1 MKIFEKKI
9 TLLNVISNVFLQ
21 LVTVLSGF
29 IIPKIILSYFGSNVN
44 GLVSSINQFL
54 NYITLI
60 EGGISGVIMASLYKP
75 ILDND
80 TKKLSSIIKTSD
92 KFYKNIGYIYILYSL
107 LLAVFYPLFMHDFSF
122 IFIFSLVLI
131 LSSGLL
137 IQYMFALSYR
147 NLLNA
152 DKKGYIVS
160 FAATIIL
167 ILSIIFAFLSVKIYP
182 SIHFLKLLTGVL
194 FIIQPLIYNY
204 YVSKYYKL
212 DDNVEV
218 DNNLLKN
225 RWSGFAINIAA
236 FIHNS
241 TDITI
246 LTIFTD
252 LATVS
257 VYSVYN
263 IVTLGLKSIINAISS
278 AIVPVVGKSYVSSNI
293 KDLQEKFALYEY
305 IIFLLVF
312 LLFTIAGLLITP
324 FVMIY
329 TRGIND
335 ANYNQVI
342 FGILLVLSE
351 AIYLIKYPHLNL
363 SYSANK
369 FKEQT
374 FAAFFE
380 AIINIIVSLLLV
392 AKFGLIG
399 ITIGTLCGMIYRMIF
414 QVNFSQKLVKNYE
427 IKEFYKKLILF
438 GLFTIIGIL
447 ISYFLVPKVEFNVI
461 SFIIHGIIYF
471 LIFGILYLFLSLI
484 FFQKEIK
491 YIKNY
496 LKR

>member
-1 MKIFEKKI
+1 MKKFEKKI
-9 TLLNVISNVFLQ
+9 TLLNIISSVLLQ
-21 LVTVLSGF
+21 LVTILSGF

-54 NYITLI
+54 NYISLV
-60 EGGISGVIMASLYKP
+60 EGGISGVVIANLYKP
-75 ILDND
+75 LV
-80 TKKLSSIIKTSD
+80 TKNYDKISSIIKTSD
-92 KFYKNIGYIYILYSL
+92 KFYKNIGYIYIIYSI
-107 LLAVFYPLFMHDFSF
+107 LLAVLYPLFMHDFSF
-122 IFIFSLVLI
+122 MFIFSLVLI
-131 LSSGLL
+131 LSIGLI
-137 IQYMFALSYR
+137 IQYIFALSYR
-147 NLLNA
+147 NLLGA

-160 FAATIIL
+160 FTSTIIL
-167 ILSIIFAFLSVKIYP
+167 VLSIILACLSVKIYP
-182 SIHFLKLLTGVL
+182 SIHFLKLLTGLL
-194 FIIQPLIYNY
+194 FIIQPVIYSY

-212 DDNVEV
+212 DDNAKV

-263 IVTLGLKSIINAISS
+263 IVVQGLKSIINAISS
-278 AIVPVVGKSYVSSNI
+278 AIVPVVGKSYASSNS

-305 IIFLLVF
+305 ITFLLVF

-342 FGILLVLSE
+342 FGILLVISE
-351 AIYLIKYPHLNL
+351 ATYLIKYPHLNL

-374 FAAFFE
+374 SAAFLE
-380 AIINIIVSLLLV
+380 AIINIIISLLLV

-414 QVNFSQKLVKNYE
+414 QVKFAKKLIKNYK
-427 IKEFYKKLILF
+427 IKEFYKKLVLF
-438 GLFTIIGIL
+438 GAFTPLGIL
-447 ISYFLVPKVEFNVI
+447 ISYFLVPKVEFNII
-461 SFIIHGIIYF
+461 SFISHGIIYF

-484 FFQKEIK
+484 FFQKEVK
-491 YIKNY
+491 YIKSY